1 MKVLKIGI
9 IGLGNICEKAY
20 LPVITSLDDV
30 ELIFC
35 TRNINKLKYYSEKYR
50 VAEYVTS
57 VDELINKNIEA
68 AFIHTATES
77 HAEIIEKLLNNNI
90 HVYVDKP
97 ISYSYEDAVRL
108 SKLAKSKNKV
118 FMVGFNRRFAPMYSN
133 LENMGLPQIIKLEKN
148 RLDSPKDPTIFVLD
162 DFIHVLDTI
171 RFLAKDNLEVLNV
184 SAKKKDGLLYNLI
197 VTLGNDKTTCIAMMN
212 RESGAN
218 EEVLEY
224 YTSGTKVIVRDLIN
238 SNILS
243 ENTERLLKFNDWD
256 TILYRRGFEVIIKD
270 FLNAVKNHNQDN
282 LTIEDSLETHKL
294 CFEIFNKIHEIKEVK

>member
-1 MKVLKIGI
+1 MKIGI

-20 LPVITSLDDV
+20 LPVVTSLDDV

-35 TRNINKLKYYSEKYR
+35 TRNVNKLKHYSEKYR
-50 VAEYVTS
+50 VSEYVVS

-68 AFIHTATES
+68 AFIHTDTES

-108 SKLAKSKNKV
+108 SNLAKSKNKI

-133 LENMGLPQIIKLEKN
+133 LENMGLPTIIKLEKN
-148 RLDSPKDPTIFVLD
+148 RLDSPKDPIVFVLD

-171 RFLAKDNLEVLNV
+171 RFLAKDNLEILNV
-184 SAKKKDGLLYNLI
+184 SSKKKNGLLYNLI

-224 YTSGTKVIVRDLIN
+224 YTSGTKVIVKDLVN
-238 SNILS
+238 SNVLS
-243 ENTERLLKFNDWD
+243 ENTEKLLKFNDWD
-256 TILYRRGFEVIIKD
+256 TILYRRGFEVIIKE
-270 FLNAVKNHNQDN
+270 FIKAVKDHNQDN
-282 LTIEDSLETHKL
+282 LPIEDSLETHKL
-294 CFEIFNKIHEIKEVK
+294 CFEILNKIDEK